1 MKNNRLQVIGTILLD
16 SSFLLYFIVF
26 SHDLTLSISDIK
38 EWITIILVL
47 IFSVYTTFDTFKK
60 IILK

>member
-26 SHDLTLSISDIK
+26 SHDLTLSIPDIK

>member
-26 SHDLTLSISDIK
+26 SHNLTLSISDIK